1 MKKIAI
7 IGAGISGLVFANF
20 LRQNSEYEV
29 IIYEKNNSI
38 NLEKAYGIQ
47 LSVNSIKLLNKI
59 GFQNINFG
67 FEVGKRGTTNAGLI
81 KEKFFSVRLGL
92 TLNDRWFV
100 KNKYN

>member
-1 MKKIAI
+1 MFR
-7 IGAGISGLVFANF
+7 GLSIDDFSN
-20 LRQNSEYEV
+20 YE
-29 IIYEKNNSI
+29 EK
-38 NLEKAYGIQ
+38 
-47 LSVNSIKLLNKI
+47 LSWAC
-59 GFQNINFG
+59 QNINFG